1 MFILL
6 TRETQTF
13 IFIFIQ
19 AIKKQI
25 IKKKKI
31 WNGDYGADEKLKQAV
46 RYPKSQNYLVI

>member
-6 TRETQTF
+6 TRETQT
-13 IFIFIQ
+13 FIFIQ

-31 WNGDYGADEKLKQAV
+31 WNGEYGADEKLKQAV